1 MATPFRL
8 KRSAVASKRPVLNDI
23 QHGELAINFYDGHL
37 FAKRDTQGVGIGT
50 TVALLTPWIEDFGGG
65 KISYIGNRVII
76 DGTNSIQIPVGTTA
90 QRDAVGTAV
99 TGQIRYNTSTSSFEG
114 YGSGSAWGSL
124 GGIKDVD
131 QDTFITAET
140 AAGTDEDTLT
150 FFTAGT
156 AKVVITSDGTV
167 GIGSTMPNSVA
178 HSNNTSVLN
187 VGVVTANTYHGDQII
202 GTPTGGSF
210 RAGAYTP
217 VVTEKTKDSI
227 DELNFI
233 LGKLVP
239 DQPDNING
247 VSLSL
252 TGTTGTY
259 YLCAGFT
266 PTNNTGGGAPSAGS
280 AYTRNTDQTITT
292 NWLTEYGP
300 GDSGTVTGHVNAVG
314 VGTTTLNVSFG
325 LYAVKS
331 DNGNY
336 GSLQIAND
344 KDAADSTRNVGITS
358 LFYEVCDRRL
368 VNAPCPNGYN
378 KAHMTHGSAT
388 TGSVYWYEDPST
400 VGVPDMTF
408 GTVTTPDSGSHN
420 VAYSSGVPHYTNN
433 NANTFSYVITVT
445 NLTGDMYYQN
455 NNRALWA
462 EGATS
467 GFTRPDQYKLFNEV
481 KVDGTAGTHPPQRNF
496 AVGTGA
502 TVTATHTPNNIHNTI
517 TSNHFHRWDCFTPYG
532 SDQNERVTISQSVN
546 IMGASATTSQVDEDN
561 INITGSL
568 GSGSGNAIRT
578 TSTAITDNPTPST
591 TAFNASTSPP
601 AVYEAVVRGGTLR
614 HDVTNYSTGY
624 LPVGPNLSSG
634 RTGNQYF
641 QVFFTRTSVS
651 EFNINV
657 TGTYAGC
664 WVCMPD
670 NSTWTTGLN
679 STNGWANMYAAYS
692 GSGTPNNANPGC
704 SDGGAMSGSSGTFKC
719 VFGEESSSNGAG
731 KILVRFKLT
740 SGQSIS
746 TMSFSAT

>member
-8 KRSAVASKRPVLNDI
+8 KRSAVPSKRPGLSDI

-50 TVALLTPWIEDFGGG
+50 TVAILTPWIEAFGGG
-65 KISYIGNRVII
+65 KITYTGNRVII

-90 QRDAVGTAV
+90 QRDNVGTAV
-99 TGQIRYNTSTSSFEG
+99 TGQIRYNKTTSSFEG
-114 YGSGSAWGSL
+114 FGTGNSWGSL

-131 QDTFITAET
+131 QDTYITAET
-140 AAGTDEDTLT
+140 EAGSDEDTLT

-156 AKVVITSDGTV
+156 TKVVITPDGHV
-167 GIGSTMPNSVA
+167 GIGSTTPNAVA
-178 HSNNTSVLN
+178 HPSNTKILN

-227 DELNFI
+227 DELNYI

-239 DQPDNING
+239 DQPTTIDG

-252 TGTTGTY
+252 TGTNGTA
-259 YLCAGFT
+259 YLCQGFT
-266 PTNNTGGGAPSAGS
+266 PTNNTGGSAPSAGS

-300 GDSGTVTGHVNAVG
+300 GDSGTVTGYVNSTG
-314 VGTTTLNVSFG
+314 IGNTTLNISFG

-331 DNGNY
+331 DNGTY

-368 VNAPCPNGYN
+368 VNAACPNGYN
-378 KAHMTHGSAT
+378 KAYMTHGSAT

-408 GTVTTPDSGSHN
+408 SHVTCPTSSGHN
-420 VAYSSGVPHYTNN
+420 VAYSSGVPHYTNTS
-433 NANTFSYVITVT
+433 ANTFSYVVTVE
-445 NLTGDMYYQN
+445 NASGDMYSYSN
-455 NNRALWA
+455 YKLLNSD
-462 EGATS
+462 GGTT
-467 GFTRPDQYKLFNEV
+467 GFTNGGHKYYNNFA
-481 KVDGTAGTHPPQRNF
+481 GGTHPPARNF
-496 AVGTGA
+496 GVGTG
-502 TVTATHTPNNIHNTI
+502 VTCLVSHTPNNIHNTI
-517 TSNHFHRWDCFTPYG
+517 TSNHFTRYDAVTPYG
-532 SDQNERVTISQSVN
+532 SDNNERVGFSTNIN
-546 IMGASATTSQVDEDN
+546 IMGGNATTSQVDEDN

-568 GSGSGNAIRT
+568 GTGSGNAVRT
-578 TSTAITDNPTPST
+578 TATAASDNPTPST

-601 AVYEAVVRGGTLR
+601 AVYEAIVRGGALR
-614 HDVTNYSTGY
+614 HDQTNYASGY
-624 LPVGPNLSSG
+624 LPVGPNLGSG
-634 RTGNQYF
+634 RSGAQYF
-641 QVFFTRTSVS
+641 QVFFTRNSVS

-657 TGTYAGC
+657 TGTYTGC

-679 STNGWANMYAAYS
+679 STNGWANMFAAYS

-704 SDGGAMSGSSGTFKC
+704 SDGGAMGGSSGTFKC

-731 KILVRFKLT
+731 KILVRFKLA

>member
-65 KISYIGNRVII
+65 KITYIGNRVII

-90 QRDAVGTAV
+90 QRDNVGTAV
-99 TGQIRYNTSTSSFEG
+99 TGQIRYNKTTSSFEG
-114 YGSGSAWGSL
+114 FGSGGSWGSL

-131 QDTFITAET
+131 QDTYITAES
-140 AAGTDEDTLT
+140 AAGADEDTLT
-150 FFTAGT
+150 FFTEGT
-156 AKVVITSDGTV
+156 AKVVITPAGHV
-167 GIGSTMPNSVA
+167 GIGTITPNTVA
-178 HSNNTSVLN
+178 HSSNTKILN

-227 DELNFI
+227 DELNYI

-239 DQPDNING
+239 DQPTTMDG

-266 PTNNTGGGAPSAGS
+266 PTNNTGGAAPSAGS
-280 AYTRNTDQTITT
+280 AYTRNTDQTVTT

-314 VGTTTLNVSFG
+314 VGTTTLNISFG

-331 DNGNY
+331 DNGTY

-368 VNAPCPNGYN
+368 VNAACPNGYN

-400 VGVPDMTF
+400 VTAPDMTF
-408 GTVTTPDSGSHN
+408 GTVTTPDPASHQ
-420 VAYSSGVPHYTNN
+420 VVYSSGVPHYTNTS
-433 NANTFSYVITVT
+433 ANTFSYVITVT
-445 NLTGDMYYQN
+445 NCTGDMYYSN
-455 NNRALWA
+455 HNRLLWA
-462 EGATS
+462 EGATT

-481 KVDGTAGTHPPQRNF
+481 KVNGVSGTHPPQRNF
-496 AVGTGA
+496 GVGTGA

-517 TSNHFHRWDCFTPYG
+517 TSSHFHRWDCWTPYG
-532 SDQNERVTISQSVN
+532 SDQNERATISQAVN
-546 IMGASATTSQVDEDN
+546 IMGTSATTSQVDEDN

-568 GSGSGNAIRT
+568 GTGSGNAVRT
-578 TSTAITDNPTPST
+578 TATAITDNPTPST
-591 TAFNASTSPP
+591 TAFNASTTPP
-601 AVYEAVVRGGTLR
+601 AVYEAVVRGGNLR

-624 LPVGPNLSSG
+624 LPAGPNLSSG

-641 QVFFTRTSVS
+641 QVFFTRNSVS

-679 STNGWANMYAAYS
+679 STNGWANMFAAYS

-704 SDGGAMSGSSGTFKC
+704 SDGGAMGGSSGTFKC